1 MKRFYK
7 AVSVTPERGI
17 LLDERPLKTPSKIPL
32 ILPNEALAEAVASE
46 WREQGDEILPQSMKF
61 TGLANAAIERV
72 ASDPAAFSQGLAVY
86 GESELLCYRADAPP
100 GLVIRQEAEWD
111 PVLEW
116 ARRRFDVSFTLV
128 TGIMHQAQPDETL
141 VRLGMAMAAYDAFA
155 LAALSPIVTISGSLV
170 IALAVAEAAIT
181 PEAAFDVAHLDELWQ
196 AEQWGEDDFA
206 LDARAAHRADF
217 LAACDFL
224 RLLND

>member
-32 ILPNEALAEAVASE
+32 ILPNVALAEAVASE
-46 WREQGDEILPQSMKF
+46 WREQGEEILPQSMKF

-72 ASDPAAFSQGLAVY
+72 EPDPAAFSKGQAVY

-100 GLVIRQEAEWD
+100 ELVIRQEAEWD

-141 VRLGMAMAAYDAFA
+141 VRLDMATAAYDAFA

-170 IALAVAEAAIT
+170 IALAVAEAAIM
-181 PEAAFDVAHLDELWQ
+181 PEAAFDAAHLDELWQ
-196 AEQWGEDDFA
+196 AEKWGEDDFA
-206 LDARAAHRADF
+206 LDARTAYRTDF